1 MMIRKLA
8 IVCLAGL
15 GLFTAS
21 CLPFGFKPLSPEP
34 KLEVDRDQHD
44 FGSIPP
50 TEPVQTVFKVAN
62 RGGKTLE
69 ISRIQTSCGCTAG
82 MMDSQ
87 TIKPGE
93 TSRLKVTYDP
103 RGKSGRQGKTLW
115 LYTNDPQNTQKQL
128 SIIADVTVGTPMQQP
143 VIPPADNA
151 VPVSGPGK
159 K

>member
-1 MMIRKLA
+1 MMRRTT

-15 GLFTAS
+15 ALFTAS
-21 CLPFGFKPLSPEP
+21 CLSFGFKPVSPDP
-34 KLEVDRDQHD
+34 RLEVDRVQHD
-44 FGSIPP
+44 FGTIPP
-50 TEPVQTVFKVAN
+50 TEKVEAVFNVAN
-62 RGGKTLE
+62 KGAKTLE

-103 RGKSGRQGKTLW
+103 RGKSGRQAKTLM
-115 LYTNDPQNTQKQL
+115 LFTNDPQNPQKQL
-128 SIIADVTVGTPMQQP
+128 SISADVIASAPIQQP
-143 VIPPADNA
+143 ATPPAGNA
-151 VPVSGPGK
+151 VPASAPEK